1 MSVSHV
7 PSATR
12 TLRVLRYLA
21 GSASPVPLECI
32 ARSCDLPRSTAYHLL
47 NTMIDEGFVVHFPD
61 EHRFGLGLAAHEVG
75 LGFAGQDVLLRV
87 ARAPLAALVDR
98 LGISGYLAVG
108 EGREVVVLHEERG
121 TQMPPLLTRPT
132 RLPSRLCASGRAILA
147 ELPVEQLRAL
157 YSDPAAFEDH
167 QRRGPGDLATLE
179 AVLGRV
185 RHQGF
190 AVQDNELRPGL
201 AGVAAPVRGL
211 PHGLP
216 AAVAL
221 THRRGPTNALSGRL
235 GLEVQRL
242 ARGLSAAVAAHEA
255 AV

>member
-12 TLRVLRYLA
+12 TLRVLRFLA
-21 GSASPVPLECI
+21 ARTTPVSLECI
-32 ARSCDLPRSTAYHLL
+32 ARACELPRSTAYHLL
-47 NTMIDEGFVVHFPD
+47 NTMVDEGFVVHFAA
-61 EHRFGLGLAAHEVG
+61 EHRFGLGIGAQEVG
-75 LGFAGQDVLLRV
+75 LGFAAQDLLLRV
-87 ARAPLAALVDR
+87 GRTPLAMVVDR
-98 LGISGYLAVG
+98 LGVSAYLVVG
-108 EGREVVVLHEERG
+108 QGREIVVLHEERG

-132 RLPSRLCASGRAILA
+132 RLPARSSASGRAVLA
-147 ELPVEQLRAL
+147 ETPLEQVRAL
-157 YSDPAAFEDH
+157 YAAPSAFDDGH
-167 QRRGPGDLATLE
+167 RGGPPDLATLE
-179 AVLGRV
+179 AALGRV
-185 RHQGF
+185 RRQGY
-190 AVQDNELRPGL
+190 AVQDNDMRPGL

-221 THRRGPTNALSGRL
+221 THRREPTNVLSSRL

-242 ARGLSAAVAAHEA
+242 ARALSTAVAAQET